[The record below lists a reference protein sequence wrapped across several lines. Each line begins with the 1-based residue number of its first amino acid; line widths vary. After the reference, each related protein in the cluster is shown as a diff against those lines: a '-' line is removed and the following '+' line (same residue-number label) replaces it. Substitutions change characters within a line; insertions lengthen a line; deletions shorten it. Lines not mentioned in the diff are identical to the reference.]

1 MLLGYFFAVF
11 PAVHFLFR
19 DPPWVPKY
27 AYQLYF
33 FLALLLIGATQKISP
48 GDLGFGG
55 KNVKR
60 NLLIGGVLGISVAC
74 ALPFIDWLVDATR
87 LSSQELFSQAANRPV
102 GDPLGFLDVVYLIL
116 VVPVIQQFFLTGF
129 ISRTLLAKF
138 EPLNAICIST
148 LIFTLAHFN
157 FHLGTLLLGA
167 ISVCLFYA
175 TKSIYPS
182 LLFHMGCA
190 VSWILLIKVYPRL
203 ITIFIFLF

>member
-60 NLLIGGVLGISVAC
+60 NLLIGGVFGMGVVS
-74 ALPFIDWLVDATR
+74 ALPLIDWLVDATR

-102 GDPLGFLDVVYLIL
+102 GDSLSFWEMAYLIL

-129 ISRTLLAKF
+129 ISRTLFAKF
-138 EPLNAICIST
+138 PPLNAVCLST

-157 FHLGTLLLGA
+157 LHMGTLLLGA

-175 TKSIYPS
+175 TRSIYAP
-182 LLFHMGCA
+182 LFFHIGCA